1 MSGALKRLNLQL
13 PQNHPVF
20 CYPPRIRAKVAR
32 EWLDLGMRL
41 AAIEER
47 LAKLEERGAVPS
59 ASGADNGEGKKIDPI
74 KFRET
79 LAGVFD
85 F

>member
-1 MSGALKRLNLQL
+1 M
-13 PQNHPVF
+13 
-20 CYPPRIRAKVAR
+20 
-32 EWLDLGMRL
+32 DLGMRL

-47 LAKLEERGAVPS
+47 LAKLEERGSVPPT
-59 ASGADNGEGKKIDPI
+59 SGAGNGEGKKIDPI
-74 KFRET
+74 EFRET